1 MGTDYYIIF
10 CHPKYG
16 WKYIGN
22 VYREEWY
29 ATKAEAV
36 KMAKHLRKKYS
47 TITGMRVIKRT
58 YKLEFEC

>member
-1 MGTDYYIIF
+1 MNTDYYIIL
-10 CHPKYG
+10 CHPEHG
-16 WKYIGN
+16 WIGN
-22 VYREEWY
+22 SFREEWY

-47 TITGMRVIKRT
+47 TITGVRVIKRT

>member
-1 MGTDYYIIF
+1 MNTDYYIIL
-10 CHPKYG
+10 CHPKCG
-16 WKYIGN
+16 WKAFAN
-22 VYREEWY
+22 PFREEWY